1 MGYSATGLP
10 LYSYA
15 EDKIQQTTHELIP
28 VLRSGMKHILEDDNS
43 RSIFYFL
50 LLNLVSNMQLL
61 CKKITYQSYRMLP
74 AINNVSD
81 T

>member
-15 EDKIQQTTHELIP
+15 EDKLHQTTHELIP

-50 LLNLVSNMQLL
+50 LLNLVSNM
-61 CKKITYQSYRMLP
+61 
-74 AINNVSD
+74 
-81 T
+81 